1 MQNKIKSKTRL
12 AFVQY
17 IFQSEFLNT
26 EKHESIED
34 FQHHFYNSNIAVINE
49 KEEFI
54 LKFNKNFLKKLFD
67 NYKNNIDKKSLIID
81 VNNFINIERKFEKWN
96 RTLKALTFA
105 ILSELNITDKKKIN
119 IVFDDYLN
127 ISKSLV
133 SSKETKLFNVVVQKY
148 IDKYEIA
155 KE

>member
-81 VNNFINIERKFEKWN
+81 VNNFINIERKFEKWD

-105 ILSELNITDKKKIN
+105 ILSELNIIN
-119 IVFDDYLN
+119 
-127 ISKSLV
+127 
-133 SSKETKLFNVVVQKY
+133 
-148 IDKYEIA
+148 
-155 KE
+155 

>member
-1 MQNKIKSKTRL
+1 M
-12 AFVQY
+12 
-17 IFQSEFLNT
+17 
-26 EKHESIED
+26 
-34 FQHHFYNSNIAVINE
+34 
-49 KEEFI
+49 
-54 LKFNKNFLKKLFD
+54 KKLFD

-81 VNNFINIERKFEKWN
+81 VNNFINIERKFEKWD